1 MIGYYPSNRPTTTPK
16 PQNDYNT
23 NNKPYYTNNQYHYQN
38 DWNYDN
44 QIANGQSPSSSAYP
58 SQNSPLS
65 SNNQN
70 GYNNNYNPNHQ
81 QSNYQPVNNHQ
92 HNSYSGF
99 VDDTGYAV
107 TPSAVISNDD
117 RPSNQIRPSR
127 PTSSNNG
134 YADHDYQEDYNYGSF
149 QGIV

>member
-16 PQNDYNT
+16 PQNDYNS

-70 GYNNNYNPNHQ
+70 GYNNYNPNNHQQ
-81 QSNYQPVNNHQ
+81 QSNYQPNNNHQ

-117 RPSNQIRPSR
+117 RPSHQQPSR
-127 PTSSNNG
+127 PTNG
-134 YADHDYQEDYNYGSF
+134 YSDHDYQEDYNYGSF